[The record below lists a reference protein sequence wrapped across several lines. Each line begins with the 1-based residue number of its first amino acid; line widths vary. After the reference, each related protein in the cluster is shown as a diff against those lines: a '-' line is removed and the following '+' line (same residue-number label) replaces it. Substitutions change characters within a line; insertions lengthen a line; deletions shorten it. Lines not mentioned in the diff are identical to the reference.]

1 MNGGPVYRIGPRGSY
16 KMIKRNLLV
25 IGLAV
30 MLSACGFQLR
40 GTGQTELAI
49 KELDLSARN
58 AYGETVTQLRQA
70 LQTSGVNV
78 HAGAPYKLILTNEQE
93 SQRAASYAGGSGR
106 SAEYE
111 LTTVLS
117 YTIDGHNDTNL
128 LNDKLEVRKI
138 YVHDGNNITGSQQE
152 ATQARKEMRR
162 ELVQNMLVRLQ
173 LLTPTQLEVL
183 QQKAD
188 ERAKAE
194 ADAMEAARRAQDET
208 PQQSPL
214 QLPMN

>member
-1 MNGGPVYRIGPRGSY
+1 
-16 KMIKRNLLV
+16 MIKRNLLV
-25 IGLAV
+25 MGLAV

-40 GTGQTELAI
+40 GTGNSELTI

-70 LQTSGVNV
+70 LQSSGVNV
-78 HAGAPYKLILTNEQE
+78 HAGAPYQLVLTNEAE
-93 SQRAASYAGGSGR
+93 SQRSATYSGGSGR

-117 YTIDGHNDTNL
+117 YSIMGHNNTNL
-128 LNDKLEVRKI
+128 LNDNIEVRQV
-138 YVHDGNNITGSQQE
+138 YVHDGNNITGSDQQ
-152 ATQARKEMRR
+152 ATQTRQEMRR
-162 ELVQNMLVRLQ
+162 NLVQNMLVRLQ
-173 LLTPTQLEVL
+173 LLTPSQLDLL

-194 ADAMEAARRAQDET
+194 ADALEAARRAQDET
-208 PQQSPL
+208 PQQSPM
-214 QLPMN
+214 QMPIK